1 MENEPQMEVEPQ
13 SAKSGTPSRMK
24 TVWIVFAVIAFGVIM
39 ALKGNNPQQCGCLPP
54 VTEPSKQAAKPGEL
68 NRSGR
73 PRLLD
78 LGATKCIPCTKMAPI
93 LDELKEEY
101 AGQMD
106 VEFIDVWKNRDAGGQ
121 YGIQSIPTQIFF
133 DASGKELFRH
143 EGFFAKD
150 DIMKKW
156 WELGVDLTN
165 Q

>member
-1 MENEPQMEVEPQ
+1 MKNEPQTENEPQP
-13 SAKSGTPSRMK
+13 AKTGTHSRMK
-24 TVWIVFAVIAFGVIM
+24 SVWIVVGVIAIGVIM
-39 ALKGNNPQQCGCLPP
+39 ALKGNSPQQCGCIPSI
-54 VTEPSKQAAKPGEL
+54 TEPSKQATKPGEL

-78 LGATKCIPCTKMAPI
+78 LGATKCIPCKKMAPI

-101 AGQMD
+101 AGRMD

-143 EGFFAKD
+143 EGFFAKE
-150 DIMKKW
+150 DILKKW
-156 WELGVDLTN
+156 RELGVDLTN